1 MVVDYTRENCKS
13 WQLIRF
19 SPRPV
24 VFIRIVGTRNSANE
38 VFHCVHFECPSCESQ
53 VSVTNEEASGS
64 KTKTSAEEE
73 EEVSAV
79 QTTEMATEA
88 EEIHPGEERA

>member
-19 SPRPV
+19 PPRPV

-38 VFHCVHFECPSCESQ
+38 VFHCVHFECPSCESL
-53 VSVTNEEASGS
+53 VSLTNEASGS

-73 EEVSAV
+73 EEVSVV

-88 EEIHPGEERA
+88 EEIHSGEGRV